1 MGTVL
6 IIATLD
12 TKGEE
17 AYYLRDE
24 IAANGQKPLIMNT
37 GMFLPF
43 EGEAD
48 ITAEEVVREGSG
60 LEIKDLLALKNK
72 GRCIEAVIRGA
83 EVITRRLFDQ
93 GAFDAVIGLGGAQ
106 GTNIGT
112 AAMRALPFGVPK
124 FMVATVASGTA
135 AFGPFVGTKDI
146 IMMHPICDIQ
156 GLNVVTRK
164 VIENAA
170 AAVCG
175 MVAREETRGP
185 AEAEK
190 KSRGS
195 IAVSMLGT
203 TTPGALRAKELIEKA
218 GYDFVA
224 FHQNGTGGIAMEE
237 MIEEGLFKGVL
248 DINLHEIGDRYF
260 GGLHG
265 SMREGRLESAGKTGL
280 PQVIAPGSV
289 NYTVQGPYDELSDEM
304 RARKNIVHNPMLTL
318 VRLTPE
324 ELAEV
329 GKITA
334 EKINKAKGYTAV
346 FIPLKGFSFPD
357 TEGGEHWEPEGN
369 EAFIRALRENLNKGV
384 EYKEFNLHI
393 NDEEFIDSA
402 VERLFELI
410 NAKENE
416 K

>member
-6 IIATLD
+6 LIATMD
-12 TKGEE
+12 TKSEE

-24 IAANGQKPLIMNT
+24 ITTHGHDVLLMNT

-43 EGEAD
+43 DGETD
-48 ITAEEVVREGSG
+48 ISAAEVVKTGSG
-60 LEIKDLLALKNK
+60 LTIKELLALKNK
-72 GRCIEAVIRGA
+72 GRCIDAVIKGA
-83 EVITRRLFDQ
+83 EIITSRLFLE
-93 GAFDAVIGLGGAQ
+93 GKFDAVIGIGGAQ

-112 AAMRALPFGVPK
+112 AAMRTLPFGVPK

-135 AFGPFVGTKDI
+135 TFGPFVGTKDL

-156 GLNVVTRK
+156 GLNIVTRK
-164 VIENAA
+164 VFENAA

-175 MVAREETRGP
+175 MVDRKNLG
-185 AEAEK
+185 EK
-190 KSRGS
+190 TSSSKQSKGS

-248 DINLHEIGDRYF
+248 DINLHEIGDRYY

-265 SMREGRLESAGKTGL
+265 SMREGRLESAAKCGL
-280 PQVIAPGSV
+280 PQVIAPGSA
-289 NYTVQGPYDELSDEM
+289 NYTVQGPEDELTDELK
-304 RARKNIVHNPMLTL
+304 ARKYIVHNPMLTL

-324 ELAEV
+324 ELREV

-334 EKINKAKGYTAV
+334 DKINKATGATAV
-346 FIPLKGFSFPD
+346 YIPLKGFSFPD
-357 TEGGEHWEPEGN
+357 SEGGEHWEPEGN
-369 EAFIRALRENLNKGV
+369 EAYISALRDGLNDDV
-384 EYKEFNLHI
+384 EYQEFDLHI
-393 NDEEFIDSA
+393 NDKEFIDIA
-402 VERLFELI
+402 VERLFDYI
-410 NAKENE
+410 NKKENS
-416 K
+416 